1 MSVNVSNAL
10 NRKKKNNVY
19 VVEDEKGRKVNQKK
33 VDFNSSRFNSTTIND
48 REDSVSELRR
58 KREQEEE
65 ERKRR
70 QEEQKRKEEQQ
81 KQEEEQ
87 KKQEEQQRKEQRN
100 NIVSKIGK
108 IGLDTAEAAANV
120 LNPLSTPINRILKN
134 EAEKNI
140 DKINNDEAK
149 YLLKQTGAGAL
160 AGTTGLVQAPLLES
174 ATQAYKGAKSDKSA
188 LGLGVDVIDSLAN
201 ISNPQ
206 YGIQKLIEKSPRLA
220 KEAQEIIADK
230 NKNAFQKAIAL
241 GLIANTEATEA
252 AMPGGLDVY
261 NSISQLAGKLQPK
274 TADTFLNINNVISQ
288 PSERINEKLAA
299 EGENYNQVIRE
310 LGRGTYAIGN
320 MFPSLAVSALTRDPL
335 KAQSYSLGVMGLSA
349 KGQATREALNRGA
362 DLETANKIG
371 NAKMNT
377 EIGTELLSGG
387 LKLFGKSRV
396 NLGEKTLDD
405 FVTGIVDEKVKNET
419 YNFIAKNILGIM
431 GEEAEEVISD
441 LVGIAIDNGTIDPDA
456 KYSWDA
462 FKDTLLTTGIK
473 CSWWWLFKEC
483 ISSKCSRDARSK
495 SIANSKTSRKN
506 ITSNRSCTKSRTGNR
521 TRPGCSNCNK

>member
-108 IGLDTAEAAANV
+108 MGLNTAEAAANV
-120 LNPLSTPINRILKN
+120 LNPLSAPINRILKN

-149 YLLKQTGAGAL
+149 YVLKKTGAGVL
-160 AGTTGLVQAPLLES
+160 SGTTGLVQAPLLES

-206 YGIQKLIEKSPRLA
+206 YGMTKLIQNIPQFYKEQADVISDKDKSLL
-220 KEAQEIIADK
+220 
-230 NKNAFQKAIAL
+230 QKIVSL
-241 GLIANTEATEA
+241 GLNAYNEATESV
-252 AMPGGLDVY
+252 MPLEVY
-261 NSISQLAGKLQPK
+261 NSTLKLMGKLQPK
-274 TADTFLNINNVISQ
+274 TVDALLEMNNTISQ
-288 PSERINEKLAA
+288 PLENINEKLAA
-299 EGENYNQVIRE
+299 EGENYNKAIQY
-310 LGRGTYAIGN
+310 LGEGAQSIGN
-320 MFPSLAVSALTRDPL
+320 MLPSLAVSALTRDPLDPL

-349 KGQATREALNRGA
+349 KGQSTQEALNKGA
-362 DLETANKIG
+362 DLELANKIG
-371 NAKMNT
+371 NAKALT
-377 EIGTELLSGG
+377 EIGTEKMFGG
-387 LKLFGKSRV
+387 INF
-396 NLGEKTLDD
+396 LGEGTLDN
-405 FVTGIVDEKVKNET
+405 IVEEKINQKVKNQMW
-419 YNFIAKNILGIM
+419 NFLIKRGLDIP
-431 GEEAEEVISD
+431 EEQTEEFVSYLVD
-441 LVGIAIDNGTIDPDA
+441 LAIDKGTVDPS
-456 KYSWDA
+456 KKFSW
-462 FKDTLLTTGIK
+462 
-473 CSWWWLFKEC
+473 KEL
-483 ISSKCSRDARSK
+483 
-495 SIANSKTSRKN
+495 
-506 ITSNRSCTKSRTGNR
+506 
-521 TRPGCSNCNK
+521 